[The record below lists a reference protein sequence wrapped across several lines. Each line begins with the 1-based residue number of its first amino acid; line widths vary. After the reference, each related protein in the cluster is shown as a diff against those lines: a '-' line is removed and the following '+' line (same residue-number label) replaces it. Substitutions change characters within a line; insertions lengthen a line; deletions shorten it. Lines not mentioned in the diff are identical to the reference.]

1 MAYTIVSRADR
12 SRLTVV
18 RIETD
23 LDDVRQRR
31 HHVLLQNILQ
41 HAADTI
47 VTLSPRGRRDDMP
60 PPIAVRLVAD
70 LRPSADGSAVRIWL
84 SCRQQHAYRV
94 GSCASRAAATWDRHT
109 DIQTY
114 RLLTSAEEGQY
125 DGAVQ

>member
-31 HHVLLQNILQ
+31 HDVLLQNILQ

-47 VTLSPRGRRDDMP
+47 VKLSPRGRRDDMP

-84 SCRQQHAYRV
+84 SCRQWCIGVVYAGIR
-94 GSCASRAAATWDRHT
+94 R
-109 DIQTY
+109 IP
-114 RLLTSAEEGQY
+114 TSE
-125 DGAVQ
+125 VI

>member
-31 HHVLLQNILQ
+31 HDVLLQNILQ

-47 VTLSPRGRRDDMP
+47 VKLSPRGQRDDMP

-84 SCRQQHAYRV
+84 SCRRMPIEW
-94 GSCASRAAATWDRHT
+94 AAARLGQLRHGTDRR
-109 DIQTY
+109 TY
-114 RLLTSAEEGQY
+114 RHI
-125 DGAVQ
+125 DF